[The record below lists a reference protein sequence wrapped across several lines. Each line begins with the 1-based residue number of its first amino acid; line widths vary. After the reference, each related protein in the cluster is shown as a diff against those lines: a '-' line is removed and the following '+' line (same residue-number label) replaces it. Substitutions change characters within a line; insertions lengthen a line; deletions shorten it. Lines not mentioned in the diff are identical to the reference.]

1 MCMEDLNMLM
11 VAIEVRREEDSEMYI
26 AINPG
31 PSIIIKTNTQG
42 FFIAQSAEEIKVY
55 ALSL

>member
-1 MCMEDLNMLM
+1 MEDLNMLM